1 MGKLM
6 KQVLLV
12 LVIIPLTSGCMLTK
26 TKCKNLYERSR
37 SNVYDA
43 IIVPGIPYNGDLWSR
58 IMKGRVYWAKHLF
71 DEGIAKNIIFSGS
84 SVYTPYA
91 EGEIMMLYACEIGIP
106 KENIFVEGKAEHSTE
121 NVYYSHKLAKKL
133 GFRFIALATDPVQSR
148 LLNGFVKRKVD
159 DIDIIPFVI
168 DILEKNEEKMI
179 DPAIDASL
187 AYKEDFISIVD
198 RESKLKRFR
207 GTLGKNIN
215 SSYYAE
221 EPNE

>member
-1 MGKLM
+1 
-6 KQVLLV
+6 
-12 LVIIPLTSGCMLTK
+12 MLTK
-26 TKCKNLYERSR
+26 TKCKKLYERSR
-37 SNVYDA
+37 SNVYEA
-43 IIVPGIPYNGDLWSR
+43 IIVPGIPYNGDLWNR
-58 IMKGRVYWAKHLF
+58 TMKGRVYWAKHLF

-91 EGEIMMLYACEIGIP
+91 EGEIMRLYACEIGIP
-106 KENIFVEGKAEHSTE
+106 RGNIFVESKAEHSTE

-133 GFRFIALATDPVQSR
+133 GFRSIALATDPVQSM

-168 DILEKNEEKMI
+168 EILEKNEEKMI
-179 DPAIDASL
+179 DPAIDAPL

-215 SSYYAE
+215 SLYYAE